1 MRGNI
6 LIVSIV
12 GIGSAYLLT
21 KKVNI
26 NNKNYSDKIEN
37 IEKKIR
43 HDQILKEEGL
53 LKENNESSFYNDY
66 ILDPFGA
73 VLYTGIAAITFL
85 GGKYIINKAIEQQ
98 RRLSQSY
105 YIPYFSDVRKP
116 YVYDVIPV
124 SKNEE
129 IKIENLNEIK

>member
-6 LIVSIV
+6 LIVSII

-26 NNKNYSDKIEN
+26 NNKNYSDFIEN

-43 HDQILKEEGL
+43 HDKILKEEGL
-53 LKENNESSFYNDY
+53 LKENNESSFFNNY

-73 VLYTGIAAITFL
+73 VLYTGIATLAAL
-85 GGKYIINKAIEQQ
+85 GGKYIFDKTTEQQ
-98 RRLSQSY
+98 YRLSGLYNSR
-105 YIPYFSDVRKP
+105 FGRNK
-116 YVYDVIPV
+116 
-124 SKNEE
+124 E
-129 IKIENLNEIK
+129 IKIENSNNIINYNEKIEKIV